1 MKIIRKYLTSEELSF
16 IINAMLEKDNALDR
30 EVVKV
35 GLVAQLLCDNIG
47 EDVND
52 CNDIY
57 DKVVADDSINFSAIV
72 NNYDIID
79 IIVDKELGV
88 NNILK
93 DFVVGINEKLDN
105 ATKNLNLDSAIKQ
118 LREIADKEGT
128 ENGNGKKVQN
138 SRRTKAVS
146 NE

>member
-30 EVVKV
+30 EIVKV

-47 EDVND
+47 EDIND

-72 NNYDIID
+72 NNYDVID

-93 DFVVGINEKLDN
+93 DFVTGINEKLDN
-105 ATKNLNLDSAIKQ
+105 ATKNLNLDNAIKQ